1 MISFSLI
8 CKNIHEFEG
17 WFRTSEDY
25 EIQLKKGLISC
36 PNCNNTSIQKA
47 LMAPAVKS
55 SKKFNDNFINKKNDN
70 SNNLENKAA
79 IGDND
84 LRVALRN
91 IRTYVE
97 KNCENVGDNFAN
109 EARLISQGKR
119 KARGIY
125 GKVGNKE
132 AEKLLDEGI
141 EISAVPWIKDDA

>member
-8 CKNIHEFEG
+8 CKNNHEFEG

-25 EIQLKKGLISC
+25 ELQLKKNLISC
-36 PNCNNTSIQKA
+36 PNCNNTVIQKA

-55 SKKFNDNFINKKNDN
+55 SKKSNDNLIDKKIKNSINLD
-70 SNNLENKAA
+70 NKAV

-84 LRVALRN
+84 LRMALRS
-91 IRTYVE
+91 IRAYVE

-109 EARLISQGKR
+109 EARLISKGKK

-125 GKVGNKE
+125 GKVNNKE

-141 EISAVPWIKDDA
+141 EINAVPWIKDDA

>member
-8 CKNIHEFEG
+8 CNNNHEFEC

-25 EIQLKKGLISC
+25 EIQLKKGLIFC

-47 LMAPAVKS
+47 LMAPAVKT
-55 SKKFNDNFINKKNDN
+55 SKNFNDNLINKRNEN

-109 EARLISQGKR
+109 EARLISQGKKR
-119 KARGIY
+119 VRGIY
-125 GKVGNKE
+125 GKVDNKE

>member
-1 MISFSLI
+1 MINFSLI
-8 CKNIHEFEG
+8 CKNNHEFEG

-55 SKKFNDNFINKKNDN
+55 SKKFNDNLVNKKNDN

-79 IGDND
+79 IGDSD

-109 EARLISQGKR
+109 EARLISQGK
-119 KARGIY
+119 KKERGIY
-125 GKVGNKE
+125 GKVDNKE

-141 EISAVPWIKDDA
+141 DISAVPWIKDDA

>member
-8 CKNIHEFEG
+8 CKNNHEFEG

-25 EIQLKKGLISC
+25 ELQLKKNLISC
-36 PNCNNTSIQKA
+36 PNCNNTVIQKA

-55 SKKFNDNFINKKNDN
+55 SKKSNDNLIDKKIKNY
-70 SNNLENKAA
+70 NNLDNKAV

-84 LRVALRN
+84 LRMALRS
-91 IRTYVE
+91 IRAYVE

-109 EARLISQGKR
+109 EARLISKGKK

-125 GKVGNKE
+125 GKVNNKE

-141 EISAVPWIKDDA
+141 EINAVPWIKDDA